1 MHRTVPIPEATKDL
15 SRLITQALAGDEVI
29 LTDAGRPVARLV
41 PIVEL
46 TQARTP
52 GLNKGEVSVS
62 DDFDAPLPD
71 AFWLGDA

>member
-15 SRLITQALAGDEVI
+15 SRLITQAQAGDEVI

-41 PIVEL
+41 PIVEPA
-46 TQARTP
+46 QARTP
-52 GLNKGEVSVS
+52 GLNKGEVSIS

>member
-1 MHRTVPIPEATKDL
+1 MHRTVPIAEATKDL
-15 SRLITQALAGDEVI
+15 SRLITQAQAGDEVI

-46 TQARTP
+46 AQARTP
-52 GLNKGEVSVS
+52 GLNKGEVSIS